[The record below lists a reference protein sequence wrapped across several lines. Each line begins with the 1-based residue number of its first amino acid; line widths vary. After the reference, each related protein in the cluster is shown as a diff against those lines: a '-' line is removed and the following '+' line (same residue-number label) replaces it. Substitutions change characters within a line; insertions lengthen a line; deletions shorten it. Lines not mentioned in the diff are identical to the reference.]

1 MPVIAVINRKGG
13 SGKSTL
19 ATHLAAYCANHGL
32 RVMLGDVDKQQ
43 SSQGWLKL
51 RKSQSVTARA
61 PILGWTVD
69 PRNVLHR
76 PAGVTHTI
84 LDTPGGMTGFDLA
97 RLVMAADAILIP
109 LCNSVFDRNSAADC
123 YAELKAMPRIASGRC
138 RVAAVGM
145 RIDAR
150 TRAGETLKQWA
161 DAQQLPFVGV
171 LRETQAYVR
180 CVERGLTLFDLPAA
194 QVQADMVQWKPILDW
209 LTPVLNG
216 ELNTQPQPERAK
228 AAKRVATISR
238 PIPES
243 LLAAGATTTQPQPA
257 EAMARNA
264 LRPPVAK
271 PRPVAR
277 PAARPSTLVG
287 RVLAAQAPG
296 FASRVGRLLD
306 SLQIGRFLKT

>member
-19 ATHLAAYCANHGL
+19 ATHLAAYCANNGM

-51 RKSQSVTARA
+51 RKAQPVAARA

-97 RLVMAADAILIP
+97 RLVMVADAILIP

-123 YAELKAMPRIASGRC
+123 YAELKAMPRVTTGRC

-150 TRAGETLKQWA
+150 TRAGETLRQWA
-161 DAQQLPFVGV
+161 NAQQLPFVGV

-180 CVERGLTLFDLPAA
+180 CIERGLTLFDLPAA
-194 QVQADMVQWKPILDW
+194 QVQADMAQWQPILDW
-209 LTPVLNG
+209 LGPVLRD
-216 ELNTQPQPERAK
+216 EVNTMQAAERSK
-228 AAKRVATISR
+228 PAKRAATVSR
-238 PIPES
+238 AIPES
-243 LLAAGATTTQPQPA
+243 LLAAGARGDTQPAGAP
-257 EAMARNA
+257 ARNPV
-264 LRPPVAK
+264 RPAAPKPLPVAK
-271 PRPVAR
+271 PTP
-277 PAARPSTLVG
+277 RPSTLVG
-287 RVLAAQAPG
+287 RVLAAQSPG
-296 FASRVGRLLD
+296 LASRVGRLLD